1 METDEIGILGVPKI
15 MKTFGPDG
23 MFYVKFRIPI
33 TVNIGEKN
41 KLIW

>member
-23 MFYVKFRIPI
+23 IIYVIVEF
-33 TVNIGEKN
+33 
-41 KLIW
+41 L